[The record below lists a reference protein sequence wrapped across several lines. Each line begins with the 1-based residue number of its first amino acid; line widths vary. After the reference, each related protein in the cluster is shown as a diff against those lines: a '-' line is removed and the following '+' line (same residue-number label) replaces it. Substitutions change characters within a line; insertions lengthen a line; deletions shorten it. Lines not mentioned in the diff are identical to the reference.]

1 MTKVTVAAP
10 GGHLSEAAD
19 NLLLDPEWEILLA
32 GCTGNPEAGRGHMSS
47 LLETAESRRPVNW
60 QAVLGFAD
68 ANGTSSLLYRSL
80 LPVANLVPPAV
91 VESLRRTH
99 ESNAHKSL
107 FLARELIRVLDFANA
122 IAVEALPYKGIVLAE
137 AFYDDIALRGA
148 GDLDVFVRKRDFTR
162 MKNAL
167 PDLGYIARNPVPEIY
182 EQDYLASGYEC
193 SFDGAAGKNLLELQ
207 WALQPHFYAVDF
219 DMDSLFAR
227 AVPATVGGREVRTPS
242 PEDLLLLLSIHAAKH
257 IWSRLIWICDIAR
270 ILRRQDLDW
279 DWIQSRSREIG
290 VLRILYINLLLA
302 NRLLEAPLPATLK
315 SAILADGI
323 ASSIAGEVE
332 ESMLAGVA
340 YDTQHVSY
348 FRMMLRLRE
357 RPIDRIRFLWR
368 LASTPGPGEW
378 QAVRLPQP
386 LFPLYRVIRIGRL
399 AARFARGSGDVRPE

>member
-1 MTKVTVAAP
+1 
-10 GGHLSEAAD
+10 
-19 NLLLDPEWEILLA
+19 
-32 GCTGNPEAGRGHMSS
+32 
-47 LLETAESRRPVNW
+47 
-60 QAVLGFAD
+60 
-68 ANGTSSLLYRSL
+68 
-80 LPVANLVPPAV
+80 
-91 VESLRRTH
+91 
-99 ESNAHKSL
+99 
-107 FLARELIRVLDFANA
+107 
-122 IAVEALPYKGIVLAE
+122 
-137 AFYDDIALRGA
+137 
-148 GDLDVFVRKRDFTR
+148 

-182 EQDYLASGYEC
+182 ERDYLASGYEC

-207 WALQPHFYAVDF
+207 WALQPRFYAVDF

-290 VLRILYINLLLA
+290 ILRILYINLLLA
-302 NRLLEAPLPATLK
+302 KRLLEAPIPATLK
-315 SAILADGI
+315 SAILADGT

-332 ESMLAGVA
+332 ESMLAGVT
-340 YDTQHVSY
+340 YNTQHVSY

-357 RPIDRIRFLWR
+357 RPIDRVRFLWR
-368 LASTPGPGEW
+368 LAFTPGLGEW
-378 QAVRLPQP
+378 QAVRLPQS

-399 AARFARGSGDVRPE
+399 AARFARGNGDVRKG